1 MRKQLIKKYTF
12 SAGKNVHYVRFILEF
27 SSEYDIIN
35 NQRHLKKQRNIREEI
50 IMNFFKKLWPTPFR
64 IKKGDIAPFLIQT
77 VIFLVICT
85 VLGWLIG
92 LLAGFP
98 IIGIVF
104 TLVGSLTGIYSLV
117 GLVLCVLKF
126 CGAVK

>member
-1 MRKQLIKKYTF
+1 M
-12 SAGKNVHYVRFILEF
+12 HYVLFILEF